1 MIVNHKTESERPFK
15 KFIETF
21 TFGDSNEEYEVFT
34 DTGWSDIKAIGKTT
48 EYETWELKTASHTL
62 KAADTHIVFRK
73 NANGLFGEAFLNE
86 LIIDDIILTKSGE
99 EHITSIENLGTFENM
114 YDLQLSDDNRR
125 YYTNGI
131 LSHNSIW
138 LANIAA
144 NSVRLGQNTAVIS
157 LEMRDRKVVKRLG
170 ANLLTV
176 RMKEYADIANDN
188 DAMKKKLSNIG
199 YDTLK
204 VPGQLFVKEFPTSSA
219 GVPDIEQY
227 LRKMEEMKGIKFKV
241 IVLDYINILK
251 NWRNPNTEN
260 MYMKI
265 KQIAEDTRA
274 MAMRND
280 WAIVTATQINRCL
293 TLDTIVNHETKG
305 DIQISELREN
315 DRILGP
321 DGYTN
326 VTKIYPV
333 EKQKVYLIKTKS
345 GKTIKASGNHLHPVS
360 NNDTQYLTTTE
371 LRVGDK
377 LFVKNNDHMI
387 ELHEDE
393 ILEIIEIGEEETLD
407 ISVSNTSRTF
417 FANDILTHNSGF
429 GSTDLNATNISESAA
444 LGHTVD
450 AMFGIIQDEIMHAN
464 EEYILKL
471 IANRDD
477 GYKNSRK
484 KFLIN
489 YEYMRIT
496 EDANSQIITE

>member
-1 MIVNHKTESERPFK
+1 MNFNSKTEEERPYK
-15 KFIETF
+15 KFVETF
-21 TFGDSNEEYEVFT
+21 TFGDNNEEYEVFT

-48 EYETWELKTASHTL
+48 EYEVWELKTKSYSL

-73 NANGLFGEAFLNE
+73 NSNGLFEEVFLNE
-86 LIIDDIILTKSGE
+86 LSIDDIILTKSGE
-99 EHITSIENLGTFENM
+99 ERITSIENFETFENM

-144 NSVRLGQNTAVIS
+144 NSVRMGQNTAVIS

-176 RMKEYADIANDN
+176 KMKEYADIANDN
-188 DAMKKKLSNIG
+188 DAMKKKLANIG

-280 WAIVTATQINRCL
+280 WAIVTATQINR
-293 TLDTIVNHETKG
+293 
-305 DIQISELREN
+305 
-315 DRILGP
+315 
-321 DGYTN
+321 
-326 VTKIYPV
+326 
-333 EKQKVYLIKTKS
+333 
-345 GKTIKASGNHLHPVS
+345 
-360 NNDTQYLTTTE
+360 
-371 LRVGDK
+371 
-377 LFVKNNDHMI
+377 
-387 ELHEDE
+387 
-393 ILEIIEIGEEETLD
+393 
-407 ISVSNTSRTF
+407 
-417 FANDILTHNSGF
+417 SGF
-429 GSTDLNATNISESAA
+429 GSTDLSATNISESAA

>member
-21 TFGDSNEEYEVFT
+21 TFGDSNEDYEVFT

-48 EYETWELKTASHTL
+48 EYEAWELKTASHTL

-73 NANGLFGEAFLNE
+73 NSSGLFDEVFLNE
-86 LIIDDIILTKSGE
+86 ISIDDIILTKSGE
-99 EHITSIENLGTFENM
+99 EHITSIENLETFENM

-144 NSVRLGQNTAVIS
+144 SSVRMGYNTAVIS

-170 ANLLTV
+170 ANLLGIT
-176 RMKEYADIANDN
+176 MKEYADFAD
-188 DAMKKKLSNIG
+188 DSVGMKKRLTNLG
-199 YDTLK
+199 YDTLTT
-204 VPGQLFVKEFPTSSA
+204 PGQLFVKEFPTSSA
-219 GVPDIEQY
+219 GVPDIEMY
-227 LRKMEEMKGIKFKV
+227 LKKMEELKGMKFKV
-241 IVLDYINILK
+241 VVLDYINILK

-280 WAIVTATQINRCL
+280 WAIVTATQINR
-293 TLDTIVNHETKG
+293 
-305 DIQISELREN
+305 
-315 DRILGP
+315 
-321 DGYTN
+321 
-326 VTKIYPV
+326 
-333 EKQKVYLIKTKS
+333 
-345 GKTIKASGNHLHPVS
+345 
-360 NNDTQYLTTTE
+360 
-371 LRVGDK
+371 
-377 LFVKNNDHMI
+377 
-387 ELHEDE
+387 
-393 ILEIIEIGEEETLD
+393 
-407 ISVSNTSRTF
+407 
-417 FANDILTHNSGF
+417 SGF
-429 GSTDLNATNISESAA
+429 GSTDLSITNISESAA

-471 IANRDD
+471 LANRDD

-489 YEYMRIT
+489 YNLMRIT
-496 EDANSQIITE
+496 EDTETQIITE